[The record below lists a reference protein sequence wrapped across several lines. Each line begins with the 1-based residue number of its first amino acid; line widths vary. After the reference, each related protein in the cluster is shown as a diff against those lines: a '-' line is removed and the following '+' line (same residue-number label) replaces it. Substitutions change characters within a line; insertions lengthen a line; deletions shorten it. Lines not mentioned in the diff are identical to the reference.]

1 MRCANMRDVEW
12 TVNRIAEAGILGDKE
27 TSALNAACLIIAQL
41 RRVLDYSPSFVTT
54 EDVIDLIFRRTGGE
68 L

>member
-1 MRCANMRDVEW
+1 MSCANMRDVEW

-27 TSALNAACLIIAQL
+27 TSALKAACSIIAQL

-54 EDVIDLIFRRTGGE
+54 EDVMDLIFRRTGGE